1 MAETEQATALKA
13 NDALSL
19 HSTTLEARVASLTKN
34 LSDATR
40 SLEISQDTSART
52 DKELLALKKLL
63 GEQSSDQERLNEGK
77 RILEGEVTGL
87 RDSVEL
93 LEREIQTGRR
103 ESESR
108 TGELQ
113 QQIELLKRDKA
124 EQKRALEE
132 ATRERQGVDG
142 KVDSLKRTVEA
153 LQLREEQ
160 HVLEVEVIRTTTA
173 ALALQERDKAAQE
186 IKVVVS
192 RSAVLE
198 ADLAALQRTHGSSLR
213 DIEAIQLLLE
223 QAEARTESSLAKI
236 KTLEADKRKAEEI
249 LLEYDTVNQN
259 QRAEVRELGERLR
272 IAEGRGGVTVVE
284 HIRVLE
290 EAQRYFSPLPAAEAH
305 GSQAAKPR
313 DCEDAQ

>member
-1 MAETEQATALKA
+1 M
-13 NDALSL
+13 
-19 HSTTLEARVASLTKN
+19 
-34 LSDATR
+34 
-40 SLEISQDTSART
+40 
-52 DKELLALKKLL
+52 
-63 GEQSSDQERLNEGK
+63 
-77 RILEGEVTGL
+77 
-87 RDSVEL
+87 
-93 LEREIQTGRR
+93 
-103 ESESR
+103 
-108 TGELQ
+108 
-113 QQIELLKRDKA
+113 
-124 EQKRALEE
+124 
-132 ATRERQGVDG
+132 
-142 KVDSLKRTVEA
+142 
-153 LQLREEQ
+153 
-160 HVLEVEVIRTTTA
+160 IRTTTA

-192 RSAVLE
+192 RSAALE

-290 EAQRYFSPLPAAEAH
+290 EAQRYFVPLPAVEAD